1 MLPEL
6 SFWIWLCIGLVLFAL
21 ELVASITYF
30 LWLGV
35 AALVTALVLYVFPEI
50 SWQMQFVIFSVLS
63 VIAVILSRHYLVNK
77 QNQSEVPKLNR
88 RAEQYIG
95 RVFTLSESIKQ
106 GEGKIKVDDTYWR
119 VSGPALEKDIEVK
132 VIDAEG
138 SVLIVEAVE

>member
-1 MLPEL
+1 MLHEL
-6 SFWIWLCIGLVLFAL
+6 SFWIWLCIGLALFAL
-21 ELVASITYF
+21 ELAASFTYF

-35 AALVTALVLYVFPEI
+35 AALVTALALFVFPET

-77 QNQSEVPKLNR
+77 QNKSEVPRLNR

-119 VSGPALEKDIEVK
+119 VSGPALEKDTEVR
-132 VIDAEG
+132 VINAEG

>member
-119 VSGPALEKDIEVK
+119 VSGPALEKDTEVK

-138 SVLIVEAVE
+138 SVLIVEATE

>member
-77 QNQSEVPKLNR
+77 QNKSEVPKLNR

-119 VSGPALEKDIEVK
+119 VSGPALEKDTEVK